1 MAYMNPD
8 GTYQSYVGAAP
19 VQVIAPA
26 TGSTYTVPF
35 GVRRLYVNT
44 GALAALTVVVPKLPE
59 AGMEITVNS
68 KSAIT
73 ALTWKDS
80 SGTTISGLAGAAAAN
95 TPLSIVAVALTP
107 GALPTW
113 VRWN

>member
-19 VQVIAPA
+19 VTVIAPS
-26 TGSTYTVPF
+26 TGATYTVPY
-35 GVRRLYVNT
+35 GTRRIYVNT

-68 KSAIT
+68 KAAIT

-80 SGTTISGLAGAAAAN
+80 SGTTIAGLATAAAAN
-95 TPLSIVAVALTP
+95 VPLSIVALSLTA
-107 GALPTW
+107 GAAPTW
-113 VRWN
+113 TRWN